1 MTVAELKE
9 KLEEYPDDYEV
20 IMLVQDNTNGVDV
33 VREGSLWNIILE

>member
-9 KLEEYPDDYEV
+9 KLEKYPDDYEV
-20 IMLVQDNTNGVDV
+20 IMLVQDDTYGVDV